1 MPKIRVCFF
10 LFLFFLPR
18 ELYRQSSR
26 SNTSHP
32 PPSAWSPVSLSFG
45 LVIRSWLLSEPMTA
59 STRRVGHLSTRLGG
73 GAAVGAEVWSP
84 KRPGL
89 LACASFVLTSRVQG
103 KMPVLAVTYHPN
115 GYSSH
120 TSSTPPA
127 TLKSVTPFFSSRVL
141 EHGNS

>member
-1 MPKIRVCFF
+1 
-10 LFLFFLPR
+10 
-18 ELYRQSSR
+18 
-26 SNTSHP
+26 
-32 PPSAWSPVSLSFG
+32 
-45 LVIRSWLLSEPMTA
+45 MTA

-103 KMPVLAVTYHPN
+103 KMSVSAVTNHPN

-120 TSSTPPA
+120 TSSTSTPPA
-127 TLKSVTPFFSSRVL
+127 TLKSVTPSSLL
-141 EHGNS
+141 EF